1 MLDRYFK
8 YPVIADATLGLVLN
22 LVLWLLFK
30 AGSIT
35 LPEKTIDVSISTDIS
50 TIALTLAGF
59 VLTLLTVLV
68 TFKTAAKVPNEYDAF
83 NTSVFDRFFSSSYY
97 GRTIELLK
105 GSIVILIFVS
115 VLGFVLKLTLRG
127 NCINYIFFANC
138 FGLLIIVTTLWRCL
152 IILTNIVK
160 LQQA

>member
-8 YPVIADATLGLVLN
+8 YPIITDATLGLTLN
-22 LVLWLLFK
+22 LVLWYLFK
-30 AGSIT
+30 GGKIT
-35 LPEKTIDVSISTDIS
+35 LPEKSINISISTDVS

-59 VLTLLTVLV
+59 VLTLLTVLI
-68 TFKTAAKVPNEYDAF
+68 TFKSAAKIPNEYNAF
-83 NTSVFDRFFSSSYY
+83 DTSVFDRFFSSSYY

-105 GSIVILIFVS
+105 GSIVMLICVS
-115 VLGFVLKLTLRG
+115 VLGFVLKLTLRD
-127 NCINYIFFANC
+127 NCINYIFFSNC

-152 IILTNIVK
+152 VILTNIVK